1 MFKKISLTIQNLSPN
16 LRKILSN
23 TSWLL
28 AERIFRMA
36 VGFFILA
43 WMARYLGVDQ
53 FGLLNYAISFVII
66 FATIAHLGL
75 NHFVVRDSVS
85 EPSSKDEILGTAFL
99 LRLISGIA
107 AFLLVTGI
115 IFLLR
120 PDDQLSRIVVV
131 IVAATLLF
139 QEFNVI
145 DDWFQS
151 QVQSKYAV
159 SARNTAFIIMTL
171 VRVTLIQTKAPL
183 IGFALAY
190 SIESALTV
198 IGLVIAYQVSGQ
210 KIQAWRGKW
219 LRAKNLMKVSWPL
232 IFSNLAIMVYLYI
245 DQIML
250 GQLADNKAVGVYAAA
265 VRLSET
271 WPFMATAIVSSA
283 APSIIAAKQVSETF
297 YYEKI
302 QKLCNFLELI
312 VYSVAIPMTFLS
324 TYLIVLV
331 FGQEYAPAG
340 GILSIHI
347 WSSLFVFLGYVKNT
361 WIAIEELTGF
371 AVAASFIGAATNILL
386 NLWLIPK
393 YQGMGAAIATVIS
406 YGCADYVLCF
416 IYPPARKFGWVM
428 TKAMGLNGISTIIK
442 RKN

>member
-1 MFKKISLTIQNLSPN
+1 MSNKLDLVFQKISPN

-23 TSWLL
+23 TGWLV
-28 AERIFRMA
+28 AERVLRMA

-43 WMARYLGVDQ
+43 WVARYLGADQ

-66 FATIAHLGL
+66 FTTIAHLGL

-85 EPSSKDEILGTAFL
+85 EPSHKDEILGTAFL
-99 LRLISGIA
+99 LRLSSGILS
-107 AFLLVTGI
+107 FLLVNII

-120 PDDQLSRIVVV
+120 PDETLTRIIVV
-131 IVAATLLF
+131 IVSSTLLF
-139 QEFNVI
+139 QEFKVI

-151 QVQSKYAV
+151 QVQSKYVV

-171 VRVTLIQTKAPL
+171 VRVILIQIKAPL
-183 IGFALAY
+183 IAFALAY
-190 SIESALTV
+190 LMESALTF
-198 IGLVIAYQVSGQ
+198 IGLIIAYQVSGQ
-210 KIQAWRGKW
+210 KIQAWRGNW
-219 LRAKNLMKVSWPL
+219 LRAKSLMKVSWPL

-283 APSIIAAKQVSETF
+283 APSIIAAKKVSETV

-302 QKLCNFLELI
+302 QKLCNFLEII
-312 VYSVAIPMTFLS
+312 VYAIAIPMTFLS
-324 TYLIVLV
+324 TFLVVLV
-331 FGQEYAPAG
+331 FGQDYAPAG

-347 WSSLFVFLGYVKNT
+347 WSSLFVFLGYVKNI
-361 WIAIEELTGF
+361 WIATEELTGF
-371 AVAASFIGAATNILL
+371 ALSASIIGATINILL
-386 NLWLIPK
+386 NIWLIPK
-393 YQGMGAAIATVIS
+393 YQGIGAAIATVIS
-406 YGCADYVLCF
+406 YGCADYMMCF

-428 TKAMGLNGISTIIK
+428 TKAMSLNGITK
-442 RKN
+442 ALRYKN

>member
-1 MFKKISLTIQNLSPN
+1 MINKLNVAIQNINPN
-16 LRKILSN
+16 LRKILNN

-28 AERIFRMA
+28 GERVLRMA

-43 WMARYLGVDQ
+43 WMARYLGAEQ

-66 FATIAHLGL
+66 FTTIAHLGL

-99 LRLISGIA
+99 LRLSSGIG

-131 IVAATLLF
+131 IVAASLLL

-151 QVQSKYAV
+151 QVQAKYAV

-183 IGFALAY
+183 IAFALAY

-219 LRAKNLMKVSWPL
+219 LRAKSLMKVSWPL

-271 WPFMATAIVSSA
+271 WPFMATAIVSSV
-283 APSIIAAKQVSETF
+283 APSIIAAKKVSETL

-312 VYSVAIPMTFLS
+312 VYSIAIPMTFLS
-324 TYLIVLV
+324 TPLVILV
-331 FGQEYAPAG
+331 FGQEYASAG

-347 WSSLFVFLGYVKNT
+347 WSSLFVFLGYVKNI
-361 WIAIEELTGF
+361 WIATEELTGF
-371 AVAASFIGAATNILL
+371 ALAASILGAGMNILL
-386 NLWLIPK
+386 NILLIPR
-393 YQGMGAAIATVIS
+393 YQGIGAAIATVIS
-406 YGCADYVLCF
+406 YGCADYVMCF

-428 TKAMGLNGISTIIK
+428 TKAMGLNGISMMIK
-442 RKN
+442 RKA

>member
-1 MFKKISLTIQNLSPN
+1 MSNKLNLVLQKMSPN

-28 AERIFRMA
+28 AERVLRMA
-36 VGFFILA
+36 VGFFVLA
-43 WMARYLGVDQ
+43 WVARYLGADQ

-66 FATIAHLGL
+66 FTTIAHLGL

-85 EPSSKDEILGTAFL
+85 ELSSKDEILGTAFL
-99 LRLISGIA
+99 LRLSSGILS
-107 AFLLVTGI
+107 FFLVTGI
-115 IFLLR
+115 IFWLR
-120 PDDQLSRIVVV
+120 PDEPLTRIIVV
-131 IVAATLLF
+131 IVASSLLL

-171 VRVTLIQTKAPL
+171 VRVTLIQTNASL
-183 IGFALAY
+183 IAFALAY
-190 SIESALTV
+190 LIESALTFF
-198 IGLVIAYQVSGQ
+198 GLVIAYQVSGQ
-210 KIQAWRGKW
+210 KIQAWRGNW
-219 LRAKNLMKVSWPL
+219 RRAKSLMKVSWPL

-250 GQLADNKAVGVYAAA
+250 GQLADNQAVGVYAAA

-283 APSIIAAKQVSETF
+283 APSIIAAKKVSETV

-312 VYSVAIPMTFLS
+312 VYAIAIPMTFLS
-324 TYLIVLV
+324 TFLVVLV
-331 FGQEYAPAG
+331 FGQDYAPAG

-347 WSSLFVFLGYVKNT
+347 WSSLFVFLGYVKNI
-361 WIAIEELTGF
+361 WIATEELTGF
-371 AVAASFIGAATNILL
+371 ALSASIVGATINILL
-386 NLWLIPK
+386 NIWLIPQ
-393 YQGMGAAIATVIS
+393 YQGIGAAIATVIS
-406 YGCADYVLCF
+406 YGCADYIMCF

-428 TKAMGLNGISTIIK
+428 TKAMSLNGIVMILK
-442 RKN
+442 KNH